1 MSETKRTPLPPPD
14 EKAFT
19 SLLNRTFTANGM
31 GHLLS
36 HERVEA
42 FYRLTLHML
51 AENEKYNLTALT
63 DPAGIV
69 LRHYA
74 DCAALATRL
83 PRGARIAD
91 VGCGAG
97 FPTLPIAILRD
108 DVTLLAIDATEK
120 RVQYVRGAADLLGL
134 TQVQTLCIR
143 AEDAGRDGALRESF
157 DIVTARAVAEL
168 RILCELCLP
177 LVRVGG
183 EMIAMK
189 GKNAEYELSAAKHAI
204 ALLGGRASGVEEIS
218 LTGEGETCTHPLI
231 RIRKAGKTPAA
242 YPRPYAKISKRP
254 L

>member
-1 MSETKRTPLPPPD
+1 MSETKRTSPPPPE
-14 EKAFT
+14 EKSFL
-19 SLLNRTFTANGM
+19 SLLNRTFAANGM

-36 HERVEA
+36 RERVEA

-83 PRGARIAD
+83 PRGARMAD

-108 DVTLLAIDATEK
+108 DVSILAIDSTEK
-120 RVQYVRGAADLLGL
+120 RVQYVRGTADMLGL
-134 TQVQTLCIR
+134 TQVRTLCIR
-143 AEDAGRDGALRESF
+143 AEDAGRDGTLRENF
-157 DIVTARAVAEL
+157 DVVTARAVAEL
-168 RILCELCLP
+168 RILTELCLP

-189 GKNAEYELSAAKHAI
+189 GKNAEYELAAAKRAI
-204 ALLGGRASGVEEIS
+204 ALMGGRTGAVEEIS

-231 RIRKAGKTPAA
+231 RVRKIGKTPAA
-242 YPRPYAKISKRP
+242 YPRPYAQISKRP